1 MIMFP
6 KLSAHLDL
14 FESYCPI
21 ANVTTIE
28 PGVLLKVFSRGI
40 VFSLFI
46 SLSSIW
52 RGFHVYL
59 EIIIYAFLMWK
70 YVIHNLNCHYKS
82 LQDCHLTIILMA

>member
-6 KLSAHLDL
+6 KLGAHLDL

-59 EIIIYAFLMWK
+59 EIIILCIS
-70 YVIHNLNCHYKS
+70 YVEICDSQLKLS
-82 LQDCHLTIILMA
+82 L